1 MIRVLFGYTA
11 WEWPTDARLR
21 KKPRKLRLLPPRR
34 SKILRIKGLNEL
46 SLDKDVERILVTEE
60 EAKAICK
67 RLGEQIS
74 KDYEGKRLLLVSVLK
89 GAVVF
94 MADLMRSITCDCQ
107 IDFMAVS
114 SYSGTKTTGVV
125 KFKKD
130 LDIDPDGCDILLVE
144 DILDSGVTLAY
155 LKNVLMDRNAAS
167 IKVCAFLDKPANR
180 RADIQADYV
189 GKVIPDE
196 FVIGYGLD
204 YDEKYRNLPYVGV
217 LSPKVYADK

>member
-1 MIRVLFGYTA
+1 M
-11 WEWPTDARLR
+11 
-21 KKPRKLRLLPPRR
+21 
-34 SKILRIKGLNEL
+34 
-46 SLDKDVERILVTEE
+46 SLDMDVEKVLVTEE
-60 EAKAICK
+60 EIKEICR

-74 KDYEGKRLLLVSVLK
+74 RDYAGKKLLLVSVLK

-130 LDIDPDGCDILLVE
+130 LDINPDGKDILIVE
-144 DILDSGVTLAY
+144 DILDSGITLSY
-155 LKNVLMDRNAAS
+155 LKNILMDRNAAS
-167 IKVCAFLDKPANR
+167 IRVCALLDKPENR
-180 RADIQADYV
+180 KADITADYV

-196 FVIGYGLD
+196 FVVGYGLD
-204 YDEKYRNLPYVGV
+204 YNENYRNLPYVGV
-217 LSPKVYADK
+217 LSPCVYE

>member
-1 MIRVLFGYTA
+1 M
-11 WEWPTDARLR
+11 
-21 KKPRKLRLLPPRR
+21 
-34 SKILRIKGLNEL
+34 
-46 SLDKDVERILVTEE
+46 SLDKDVEKVLVSEE
-60 EAKAICK
+60 EIKDICA
-67 RLGEQIS
+67 RLGAEIS
-74 KDYEGKRLLLVSVLK
+74 QDYKGKKLLLVSVLK

-94 MADLMRSITCDCQ
+94 MADLMRNITCDCE

-130 LDIDPDGCDILLVE
+130 LDINPDGCDILLVE
-144 DILDSGVTLAY
+144 DILDSGITLAY
-155 LKNVLMDRNAAS
+155 LKNVLLDRNAAS

-180 RADIQADYV
+180 QADIKADYV

-204 YDEKYRNLPYVGV
+204 YNENYRNLPYVGV